1 MFKLLVT
8 LSGEGDTAAAGRGA
22 PGWLAGGASLP
33 RFWFLAKSAQKA
45 ARAAAQASVL
55 RKKAFPPLLGSAPRW
70 LLQVEVLLPWRIGC
84 LFLPQPRVE
93 PAPSS
98 LRLEICFCGDSAGCF
113 HFINRLGLHFTWKPY
128 SFFKKICLKQD
139 SGFKEEKSQDA
150 HDPEPNAVYL
160 LPPSNKWLVIHREI
174 RAP

>member
-8 LSGEGDTAAAGRGA
+8 LSGEGDAAAAGRGA
-22 PGWLAGGASLP
+22 PGLLAGGPLYLGSGSWQNLH
-33 RFWFLAKSAQKA
+33 RKWRGLL
-45 ARAAAQASVL
+45 AQASVL

-70 LLQVEVLLPWRIGC
+70 LLQVEVLLPWRIRC

-98 LRLEICFCGDSAGCF
+98 LGLEICFCGDSAGCF
-113 HFINRLGLHFTWKPY
+113 LFINRLGLHFTWKPY

-139 SGFKEEKSQDA
+139 SRFKEEKSQDA

-160 LPPSNKWLVIHREI
+160 PPPSNKWLVIHREI